1 MEKKEKLPYDAPEV
15 HIIELNPE
23 NLVLAT
29 SDPLYSNPYSGGGE
43 DW

>member
-1 MEKKEKLPYDAPEV
+1 MEKEKLTYDAPEV
-15 HIIELNPE
+15 HIIELAPE

-29 SDPLYSNPYSGGGE
+29 SDLRYSNPYSGGGE